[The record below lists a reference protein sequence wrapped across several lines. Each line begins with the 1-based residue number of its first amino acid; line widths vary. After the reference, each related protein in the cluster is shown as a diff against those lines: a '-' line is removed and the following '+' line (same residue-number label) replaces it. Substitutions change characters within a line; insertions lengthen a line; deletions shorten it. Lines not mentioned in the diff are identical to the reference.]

1 MCHSPVFSSAP
12 IQGQDFWQQLLNSR
26 GNSWATGK
34 LDDPAVTKDTDPI
47 AGRSAHFPS
56 SGLYPWPLLLLFKC
70 STQAFTG
77 SGWACIQDQLFI
89 LASQP
94 SLPGCRYR
102 CGCVAHRLRS
112 TLGSGSF
119 PRCRSRLAAHSHLS
133 AYRAHELFIFHSQ
146 ATDLF
151 PQLSPLL
158 FTFLFPWFSSAQ
170 TFSPHAVPCRKR
182 FTDSCRESPLGFSQT
197 MLAIS
202 PLLSHLLP

>member
-26 GNSWATGK
+26 RNSGATGK
-34 LDDPAVTKDTDPI
+34 LDNSAVTKDTGPTS
-47 AGRSAHFPS
+47 GLSAHFPS

-77 SGWACIQDQLFI
+77 WACIQDQLFI
-89 LASQP
+89 LAPQP

-102 CGCVAHRLRS
+102 CECVDHRLRS
-112 TLGSGSF
+112 ALGSGSF
-119 PRCRSRLAAHSHLS
+119 PRCHSRLAAHSHLS
-133 AYRAHELFIFHSQ
+133 AYRAHELFIFHRQ

-158 FTFLFPWFSSAQ
+158 LTFLFPWFSSAQ
-170 TFSPHAVPCRKR
+170 TFCPHTVPCRKH
-182 FTDSCRESPLGFSQT
+182 FSGSCRESPLGPSQT
-197 MLAIS
+197 TLAVS

>member
-1 MCHSPVFSSAP
+1 MCHYPVFSSAP
-12 IQGQDFWQQLLNSR
+12 IQRQEFWQQLLNSR
-26 GNSWATGK
+26 VNSWATGK
-34 LDDPAVTKDTDPI
+34 LDGPAVTKDTDPI

-77 SGWACIQDQLFI
+77 WACIQDQLFI

-102 CGCVAHRLRS
+102 CGCVDHRLRS

-158 FTFLFPWFSSAQ
+158 FTFLFPWFSSAH
-170 TFSPHAVPCRKR
+170 TFSPHAIPCRKH
-182 FTDSCRESPLGFSQT
+182 FTDSCRKAPLGFSQT

-202 PLLSHLLP
+202 PLFSHLLP

>member
-26 GNSWATGK
+26 RNSGATGK
-34 LDDPAVTKDTDPI
+34 LDNSAVTKDTGPTS
-47 AGRSAHFPS
+47 GLSAHFPS

-77 SGWACIQDQLFI
+77 WACIQDQLFI
-89 LASQP
+89 LAPQP

-102 CGCVAHRLRS
+102 CECVDHRLRS
-112 TLGSGSF
+112 ALGSGSF
-119 PRCRSRLAAHSHLS
+119 PRCHSRLAAHSHLS
-133 AYRAHELFIFHSQ
+133 AYRAHELFIFHRQ

-170 TFSPHAVPCRKR
+170 TFCPHAVPCRKH
-182 FTDSCRESPLGFSQT
+182 FSGSCRESPLGPSQT
-197 MLAIS
+197 TLAVS